1 VRLEPLPRADAQ
13 ALRKIERTSVAQ
25 SAYRAIRDSV
35 ISGRFG
41 PGAQLVESRLAAE
54 LGVSRGPVREALRR
68 LSEEGLVIEYLHR
81 GMFVREFTADG
92 IADIYN
98 VRIALESLAARLAT
112 RAHVPVDRLERLVDE
127 MRRAAE
133 AGDLQGVTAR
143 EVEFHETLCEL
154 SGNNLVA
161 SLFYSISAQVQMAV
175 QLDNESYA
183 EPVEVAREHEP
194 VVEAIKSR
202 DEELAVERIVSHI
215 VCTVEPFFR
224 RVFGS
229 EQAEAA
235 LARLL
240 GPRS

>member
-1 VRLEPLPRADAQ
+1 VRPEPLPRGDDQ

-25 SAYRAIRDSV
+25 SAYGAIRDSV
-35 ISGRFG
+35 VSGRFG
-41 PGAQLVESRLAAE
+41 PGEQLVESRLAAD

-68 LSEEGLVIEYLHR
+68 LSEEGLVVEYLHR
-81 GMFVREFTADG
+81 GMFVREFTADS
-92 IADIYN
+92 ILDIYN
-98 VRIALESLAARLAT
+98 VRLALESLAARLAT
-112 RAHVPVDRLERLVDE
+112 RRRAPVDGLEALVDE
-127 MRRAAE
+127 MRVAAE
-133 AGDLQGVTAR
+133 AGDVEAVTAR

-154 SGNNLVA
+154 SGNELVA
-161 SLFYSISAQVQMAV
+161 SIFYSISAQVQMAM

-194 VVEAIKSR
+194 VVEAIKSL

-215 VCTVEPFFR
+215 VCSVEPFFH

-229 EQAEAA
+229 EQADAA

-240 GPRS
+240 G